1 MNLSYFSSTPG
12 IGGQLKTTSEDF
24 AVEEITKNGTI
35 FEIDKDVKTDNKES
49 ESKGEFLHFVLQ
61 KDNWATA
68 DAIKEIAKALHT
80 TPKRFNFA
88 GTKDKK
94 ALTTQLVSCFGLE
107 REKLDNIKI
116 KDITILGSWYAREK
130 IDLGDLLGNRF
141 KIRVEGADKNSDKI
155 VSKIYKELDG
165 KFPNYFGEQRFGST
179 RKNTHI
185 IGEKI
190 LKRQFKEA
198 VLDFLCNSEG
208 EENKEASL
216 ARKELADT
224 FDYTQALKNFPHYLR
239 LERTVIAE
247 LEKNSNGYINALKQL
262 PRPTLLMFVHA
273 FQSHLFNRM
282 LSHRIENGVVKIE
295 TEEYYCKENK
305 YGFPDINQ
313 KSESKTDWIAGKLI
327 GYDNVLNAEEKAMLK
342 EFNISQE
349 DFKIRSI
356 PEINSKGG
364 FRTLFAPLKDF
375 AFDSKNNVFAFSLQS
390 GSYATTA
397 LREFINQKP
406 KRND

>member
-1 MNLSYFSSTPG
+1 MDLSYFSKTSG
-12 IGGQLKTTSEDF
+12 IGGKLKATTQDF
-24 AVEEITKNGTI
+24 AVEEITKDGKI
-35 FEIDKDVKTDNKES
+35 FEIDKKVETNENK
-49 ESKGEFLHFVLQ
+49 KGEFLHFVLQ
-61 KDNWATA
+61 KNDWSTV
-68 DAIKEIAKALHT
+68 DAIKEIANALHT

-94 ALTTQLVSCFGLE
+94 AVTTQLVSCFGLE
-107 REKLDNIKI
+107 KEKLENIKI
-116 KDITILGSWYAREK
+116 KDIKILGSWYSKEK

-141 KIRVEGADKNSDKI
+141 QIKVEGAAKNSE
-155 VSKIYKELDG
+155 VAVAKIYKELDG

-208 EENKEASL
+208 EENQEASL

-224 FDYTQALKNFPHYLR
+224 FDYTKALKNFPNYLR

-273 FQSHLFNRM
+273 FQSHLFNQM
-282 LSHRIENGVVKIE
+282 LSQRIENGEVKIE
-295 TEEYYCKENK
+295 KEEYYCKENS
-305 YGFPDINQ
+305 YGFPNVNQ
-313 KSESKTDWIAGKLI
+313 KSESKADWIAGKII
-327 GYDNVLNAEEKAMLK
+327 GYESILNPQEKEILK
-342 EFNISQE
+342 EFNISQD
-349 DFKIRSI
+349 DFKLRSI
-356 PEINSKGG
+356 PEISSKGG

-375 AFDSKNNVFAFSLQS
+375 QFQNNIFTFSLQS

-397 LREFINQKP
+397 LREFVDTKT
-406 KRND
+406 K

>member
-1 MNLSYFSSTPG
+1 M
-12 IGGQLKTTSEDF
+12 E
-24 AVEEITKNGTI
+24 
-35 FEIDKDVKTDNKES
+35 
-49 ESKGEFLHFVLQ
+49 
-61 KDNWATA
+61 
-68 DAIKEIAKALHT
+68 
-80 TPKRFNFA
+80 
-88 GTKDKK
+88 
-94 ALTTQLVSCFGLE
+94 
-107 REKLDNIKI
+107 
-116 KDITILGSWYAREK
+116 
-130 IDLGDLLGNRF
+130 
-141 KIRVEGADKNSDKI
+141 
-155 VSKIYKELDG
+155 

-305 YGFPDINQ
+305 YGFPRYQ
-313 KSESKTDWIAGKLI
+313 
-327 GYDNVLNAEEKAMLK
+327 
-342 EFNISQE
+342 
-349 DFKIRSI
+349 
-356 PEINSKGG
+356 
-364 FRTLFAPLKDF
+364 
-375 AFDSKNNVFAFSLQS
+375 
-390 GSYATTA
+390 
-397 LREFINQKP
+397 P
-406 KRND
+406 KKRK